1 MVFSC
6 SFLLICETSVLVQ
19 SDHWLDIK
27 MIRVVVLITKWFV
40 NTHSERKSL
49 LTCSTILIFLFPP
62 LFLAVLA
69 FQTIVSRFLALPP
82 WCSFW
87 NQKLHLYARKWFIHT
102 CISAYLVLTS
112 DLVNVAIRWSSN
124 CPQTPDINKA
134 ISSTPLLFTVYFLF
148 DSVT

>member
-19 SDHWLDIK
+19 SDHWLDKK
-27 MIRVVVLITKWFV
+27 MIRVVVLITNWFV
-40 NTHSERKSL
+40 NTHSERKSV
-49 LTCSTILIFLFPP
+49 LTFSGILIFLFSP

-69 FQTIVSRFLALPP
+69 FQTIVSRFLALPR

-112 DLVNVAIRWSSN
+112 DLVNVAFRWSSN